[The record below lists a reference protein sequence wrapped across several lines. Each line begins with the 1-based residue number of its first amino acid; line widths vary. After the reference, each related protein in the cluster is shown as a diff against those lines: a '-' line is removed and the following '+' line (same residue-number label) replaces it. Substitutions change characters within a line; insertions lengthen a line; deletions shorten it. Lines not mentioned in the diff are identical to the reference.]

1 MTSLGGSATLPTCSA
16 QWAEQVCQVSWLS
29 VKYFASSNGRTAP
42 IIRYA
47 SRWRHYGGLHVSVK
61 RAQLAN
67 AFEYSRETWHV
78 CSAHRDPSNDA
89 GLAVIGRHMSVP
101 LTSEAATLTSSLT
114 SMTLLGR
121 PATRHVCRAH
131 RDPPN
136 DVGPVVIGRHMDVPL
151 TS

>member
-1 MTSLGGSATLPTCSA
+1 MT
-16 QWAEQVCQVSWLS
+16 
-29 VKYFASSNGRTAP
+29 
-42 IIRYA
+42 
-47 SRWRHYGGLHVSVK
+47 
-61 RAQLAN
+61 
-67 AFEYSRETWHV
+67 
-78 CSAHRDPSNDA
+78 
-89 GLAVIGRHMSVP
+89 VP

-121 PATRHVCRAH
+121 PSTWHVCRAY